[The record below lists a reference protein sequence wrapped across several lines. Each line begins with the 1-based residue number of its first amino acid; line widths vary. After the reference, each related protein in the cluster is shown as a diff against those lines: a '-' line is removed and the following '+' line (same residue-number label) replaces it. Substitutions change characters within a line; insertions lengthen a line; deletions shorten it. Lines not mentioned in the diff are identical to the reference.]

1 MTYEPREKQA
11 FLAAVKEMT
20 KLFQIRDLD
29 MDVGRSEHGPGWRM
43 AFVGYMVAY
52 KDCFIIDPAGQGMSP
67 SGQKCL
73 TNRQIKEK
81 LKLIPK
87 HKRKSMRKE
96 EKIVHEALQKKD
108 FTFLTKKEGRALLP
122 QGDREYKSDF
132 YVRFEPVSSV
142 DDILNEEKNRKFA
155 YIDFVI
161 RLRGRLVIL
170 EVDERQHKGRKDNIN
185 SGDMTRIGKI
195 MKALRR
201 DRIDLPIL
209 VIRYNPHEH
218 TIEEDGVTRKVK
230 ISTLQEKKRRI
241 EKVLAEIES
250 MDLSDIPPFQ
260 IEHRYYDAITDANGK
275 EVAIVS
281 QERKYKQILSEILQN
296 NSRTLVP
303 QKRKR

>member
-1 MTYEPREKQA
+1 
-11 FLAAVKEMT
+11 
-20 KLFQIRDLD
+20 
-29 MDVGRSEHGPGWRM
+29 
-43 AFVGYMVAY
+43 
-52 KDCFIIDPAGQGMSP
+52 
-67 SGQKCL
+67 
-73 TNRQIKEK
+73 
-81 LKLIPK
+81 
-87 HKRKSMRKE
+87 
-96 EKIVHEALQKKD
+96 
-108 FTFLTKKEGRALLP
+108 
-122 QGDREYKSDF
+122 
-132 YVRFEPVSSV
+132 
-142 DDILNEEKNRKFA
+142 
-155 YIDFVI
+155 
-161 RLRGRLVIL
+161 
-170 EVDERQHKGRKDNIN
+170 
-185 SGDMTRIGKI
+185 MTRIGKI